1 MTQDP
6 FRLVVRDPSGAQ
18 RESMVTVSPTVVR
31 LIPDRIRREHRIVP
45 LEYHEGMITVIG
57 ERVGDEAAD
66 AAILEATG
74 FRPRWLLAAPEEI
87 ARTLNS
93 LGPAEQGVESTAG
106 ATFDAGYLIDHG
118 LARLPRLGEELA
130 SRGLITEEDLGQAIA
145 EQERAG
151 GRIGEILVLGGALEE
166 HALLRVLADQQS
178 LPTVDLSEFDP
189 AKAPIDAIPEP
200 LARRLQC
207 VPIAMDETYL
217 FLAVPDAPDRAL
229 AQEVE
234 EHTHLKVRPF
244 LAPASEIDALLRRIH
259 GAEYSRVARFDLM
272 ERFPESSAHKVLS
285 GGQKGVLVVAAL
297 VALAAAIVFFIPT
310 AIVIFALASIAYTAN
325 SGYKLISG
333 YAALDHRYEFDATPE
348 ELAALNERE
357 LPVYTVLVP
366 LFREAAVLNQ
376 LVNSIESL
384 DYPRRKLDVRLL
396 CEEDDDET
404 IDAIDALNLPPHF
417 EQIIVPASDPQT
429 KPKACNYGLVG
440 AKGKYV
446 VIYDAEDRPEPDQL
460 KKAVVMFERADDSVA
475 CIQAKLNFFNQ
486 NTNLLTRWFSLEY
499 STLFDLILPGLD
511 ARNDPIP
518 LGGTSNHIRLD
529 VLVDVGGWDPYNVTE
544 DADLGIRLHK
554 LGYRT
559 IMMDSTTL
567 EEANSEIANWV
578 RQRSRWIK
586 GYIQTWLVYMRH
598 PLRLLRD
605 VGFKGFMS
613 FQLMVGGAFIFL
625 INPFFWALTTVFF
638 LTQAG
643 LIQDLFPGWVYFLAA
658 GQLFLG
664 NFVFMY
670 LAMAAASR
678 RGSHALAPYAL
689 ALPLYWGLMSLA
701 AWKGFLQL
709 FTNPFYWE
717 KTEHGLDMSSP
728 GTIV

>member
-1 MTQDP
+1 MNQDA
-6 FRLVVRDPSGAQ
+6 FRLVVRDPADR
-18 RESMVTVSPTVVR
+18 REAMVTISPTVVR
-31 LIPDRIRREHRIVP
+31 LVPDRVRREHRIVP
-45 LEYHEGMITVIG
+45 VDYRDGMITVIG
-57 ERVGDEAAD
+57 ERVGDEATD
-66 AAILEATG
+66 LAILDATG
-74 FRPRWLLAAPEEI
+74 FRPRWLIAEPEEI
-87 ARTLNS
+87 ARTLNAI
-93 LGPAEQGVESTAG
+93 GPAEPGVESAEG
-106 ATFDAGYLIDHG
+106 ATFDAGYLVEHG

-130 SRGLITEEDLGQAIA
+130 SRGLITEEELGEAIA

-166 HALLRVLADQQS
+166 HALLRVLADKLK

-189 AKAPIDAIPEP
+189 SKAPVDAIPEP
-200 LARRLQC
+200 LARRLRC
-207 VPIAMDETYL
+207 VPIAIDESYL
-217 FLAVPDAPDRAL
+217 FVAVPDAPDRAL
-229 AQEVE
+229 AEELE

-244 LAPASEIDALLRRIH
+244 LAPASEIAALLRRIH
-259 GAEYSRVARFDLM
+259 GAEYSRVARFNLM
-272 ERFPESSAHKVLS
+272 EQFPESSAHRVLS
-285 GGQKGVLVVAAL
+285 GGQKGFLSLLAL
-297 VALAAAIVFFIPT
+297 VIIVGAIVYFIPT
-310 AIVIFALASIAYTAN
+310 AITVFAIASLIYTAN
-325 SGYKLISG
+325 SGYKLLTG
-333 YAALDHRYEFDATPE
+333 YAALEHRYDEDATPE
-348 ELAALNERE
+348 ELARLDERA

-396 CEEDDDET
+396 CEEDDPET
-404 IDAIDALNLPPHF
+404 IEAIQTLDLPPHF
-417 EQIIVPASDPQT
+417 EMIVVPRSDPQT

-460 KKAVVMFERADDSVA
+460 KKAVVMFERSDDSVV

-486 NTNLLTRWFSLEY
+486 DTNLLTRWFSLEY
-499 STLFDLILPGLD
+499 ATLYDLVLPGLD

-529 VLVDVGGWDPYNVTE
+529 RLIEVGGWDPYNVTE

-554 LGYRT
+554 SGYRT

-567 EEANSEIANWV
+567 EEANSELPNWV

-598 PLRLLRD
+598 PLRLIRD
-605 VGFKGFMS
+605 VGFKGFLS

-625 INPFFWALTTVFF
+625 LNPFFWALTTLFF
-638 LTQAG
+638 LTKAG
-643 LIQDLFPGWVYFLAA
+643 VIQDLFPGWVYFLAA
-658 GQLFLG
+658 AQLFFG

-670 LAMAAASR
+670 LGMAAGSR
-678 RGSHALAPYAL
+678 RGYYGLAPYAL
-689 ALPLYWGLMSLA
+689 MLPIYWGLMSLA

-728 GTIV
+728 GTII

>member
-1 MTQDP
+1 MVSVSP
-6 FRLVVRDPSGAQ
+6 MVIRLVP
-18 RESMVTVSPTVVR
+18 E
-31 LIPDRIRREHRIVP
+31 RIRRELRIVP
-45 LEYHEGMITVIG
+45 LEYHEGKITVVA
-57 ERVGDEAAD
+57 ERVGDEAAEN
-66 AAILEATG
+66 AILDATG
-74 FRPRWLLAAPEEI
+74 FRPRWLIAAPEEI
-87 ARTLNS
+87 ARTLNAMG
-93 LGPAEQGVESTAG
+93 LAERGSESAAG
-106 ATFDAGYLIDHG
+106 ATFDADYLLEHG

-130 SRGLITEEDLGQAIA
+130 SRGLITEEELGEAIA

-166 HALLRVLADQQS
+166 HALLRVLAEKQS

-189 AKAPIDAIPEP
+189 AKAPVDAIPEP

-207 VPIAMDETYL
+207 VPIAIDESYL
-217 FLAVPDAPDRAL
+217 YLAVPDAPDRAL
-229 AQEVE
+229 AQEIE

-244 LAPASEIDALLRRIH
+244 LAPASEIAALLRQIH
-259 GAEYSRVARFDLM
+259 GAEYSRVARFDLL
-272 ERFPESSAHKVLS
+272 ERFPESSAHKILS
-285 GGQKGVLVVAAL
+285 SRQKGFL
-297 VALAAAIVFFIPT
+297 VAVTLITGLAAALFFVPT
-310 AIVIFALASIAYTAN
+310 AIVVFAVASLAYTAN
-325 SGYKLISG
+325 SGYKLVSG
-333 YAALDHRYEFDATPE
+333 YAALDHRYEFSASPA
-348 ELAALNERE
+348 ELAALDERD

-376 LVNSIESL
+376 LINSIESL

-396 CEEDDDET
+396 CEEDDQET
-404 IDAIDALNLPPHF
+404 IEAIRALDLPPHF
-417 EQIIVPASDPQT
+417 ETIVVPPSEPQT

-460 KKAVVMFERADDSVA
+460 KKAVVMFERAGESVG
-475 CIQAKLNFFNQ
+475 CIQAKLNFYNQ

-529 VLVDVGGWDPYNVTE
+529 VLVEVGGWDPYNVTE
-544 DADLGIRLHK
+544 DADLGIRLHRV
-554 LGYRT
+554 GYRT

-567 EEANSEIANWV
+567 EEANSEISNWV

-598 PLRLLRD
+598 PVRLTRD
-605 VGFKGFMS
+605 VGFKGFLS

-643 LIQDLFPGWVYFLAA
+643 VIQDVFPGWVYFLAA
-658 GQLFLG
+658 AQLFLG

-670 LAMAAASR
+670 LAMAAAAR
-678 RGSHALAPYAL
+678 RGYHGLAPYAL
-689 ALPLYWGLMSLA
+689 MLPLYWGLMSLA

>member
-6 FRLVVRDPSGAQ
+6 FRLVVRDPQDHQ
-18 RESMVTVSPTVVR
+18 RETMVTVSPTVIR
-31 LIPDRIRREHRIVP
+31 LVPDRIRRELRIIP
-45 LEYHEGMITVIG
+45 FEYRAGMITVIA

-66 AAILEATG
+66 NAILDATG
-74 FRPRWLLAAPEEI
+74 FRPRWLLASAEEI
-87 ARTLNS
+87 ARTLNA
-93 LGPAEQGVESTAG
+93 LGSAEVGVESNQG
-106 ATFDAGYLIDHG
+106 ATFDADYLLDHG

-130 SRGLITEEDLGQAIA
+130 SRGLITEEQLGEAIA

-166 HALLRVLADQQS
+166 HALLRVVAEKQK
-178 LPTVDLSEFDP
+178 LPTVDLSAFDP
-189 AKAPIDAIPEP
+189 AKAPVDAIPEP
-200 LARRLQC
+200 LARSLRC
-207 VPIAMDETYL
+207 VPIAIDDTYL
-217 FLAVPDAPDRAL
+217 FVAVPDLPDRAV
-229 AQEVE
+229 AE
-234 EHTHLKVRPF
+234 EIEAHTHLKVRPF

-259 GAEYSRVARFDLM
+259 GAEYSRFARFDLL
-272 ERFPESSAHKVLS
+272 ERFPESSAHKILS
-285 GGQKGVLVVAAL
+285 AGQKAFLVLL
-297 VALAAAIVFFIPT
+297 ALAAILAAALFFVPT
-310 AIVIFALASIAYTAN
+310 AIVIFAVASIAYTAN

-348 ELAALNERE
+348 ELARLDERD

-366 LFREAAVLNQ
+366 LFREAAVINQ

-396 CEEDDDET
+396 CEEDDAET
-404 IDAIDALNLPPHF
+404 IDAIEALSLPPHF
-417 EQIIVPASDPQT
+417 ETIIVPESDPQT

-460 KKAVVMFERADDSVA
+460 KKAVAIFERADESVA
-475 CIQAKLNFFNQ
+475 CVQAKLNFFNQ
-486 NTNLLTRWFSLEY
+486 DTNLLTRWFSLEY

-529 VLVDVGGWDPYNVTE
+529 VLVNVGGWDPYNVTE

-554 LGYRT
+554 TGYRT

-567 EEANSEIANWV
+567 EEANTRIDNWV

-605 VGFKGFMS
+605 VGFKGFFS

-658 GQLFLG
+658 AQLFLG

-670 LAMAAASR
+670 LGMAAASR
-678 RGSHALAPYAL
+678 RGYYGLAPYAL
-689 ALPLYWGLMSLA
+689 MLPLYWGLMSLA

>member
-1 MTQDP
+1 MNQDP
-6 FRLVVRDPSGAQ
+6 YRLVVRDPVER
-18 RESMVTVSPTVVR
+18 RESMVTVSPTVIR
-31 LIPDRIRREHRIVP
+31 LVPDRMRRELRIVP
-45 LEYHEGMITVIG
+45 LEYREGKMTVIG
-57 ERVGDEAAD
+57 ERVGDESTD
-66 AAILEATG
+66 NAILDATG

-87 ARTLNS
+87 ARTLNEIG
-93 LGPAEQGVESTAG
+93 LGESGVESSEG
-106 ATFDAGYLIDHG
+106 ATFDAEYLLDRG

-130 SRGLITEEDLGQAIA
+130 SRGLITEEELGAAIA
-145 EQERAG
+145 EQERVG

-166 HALLRVLADQQS
+166 HALLRVLADRQQ
-178 LPTVDLSEFDP
+178 LPIVDLSKFDP
-189 AKAPIDAIPEP
+189 SKAPVDAIPEP
-200 LARRLQC
+200 LARRLHC
-207 VPIAMDETYL
+207 VPIAIDDQYL
-217 FLAVPDAPDRAL
+217 FVAVPDAPDRAL
-229 AQEVE
+229 AEEIE

-244 LAPASEIDALLRRIH
+244 LAPAAEIDALLRRIH
-259 GAEYSRVARFDLM
+259 GVEYTRVARFDLM
-272 ERFPESSAHKVLS
+272 ERFPESSAHRVLS
-285 GGQKGVLVVAAL
+285 SGQKAFFI
-297 VALAAAIVFFIPT
+297 LAAIILVGAAAVFFVPT
-310 AIVIFALASIAYTAN
+310 AITVFAIASLAYTLN
-325 SGYKLISG
+325 SGYKLVAG
-333 YAALDHRYEFDATPE
+333 YAAMDHAYDADATPE
-348 ELAALNERE
+348 EIAALDVRT
-357 LPVYTVLVP
+357 LPMYTVLVP

-396 CEEDDDET
+396 CEEEDDET
-404 IDAIDALNLPPHF
+404 IEAIKALNLPPHF
-417 EQIIVPASDPQT
+417 ETIVVPASNPQT
-429 KPKACNYGLVG
+429 KPKACNFGLLG

-460 KKAVVMFERADDSVA
+460 KRAVVMFERSDESVV

-499 STLFDLILPGLD
+499 ATLYDLIMPGLD

-518 LGGTSNHIRLD
+518 LGGTSNHIRLAP
-529 VLVDVGGWDPYNVTE
+529 LVELGGWDPFNVTE

-554 LGYRT
+554 AGLRT

-567 EEANSEIANWV
+567 EEANTQLPNWI

-605 VGFKGFMS
+605 VGFRGFLS

-625 INPFFWALTTVFF
+625 LNPFFWALTTIFF
-638 LTQAG
+638 LTRAG

-658 GQLFLG
+658 AQLFLG

-670 LAMAAASR
+670 LGMAAGSR
-678 RGSHALAPYAL
+678 RGSYGLAPYAL
-689 ALPLYWGLMSLA
+689 MLPLYWGLMSIA

-717 KTEHGLDMSSP
+717 KTEHGLDVSSS
-728 GTIV
+728 GSGH

>member
-6 FRLVVRDPSGAQ
+6 FRLVVRDPSER
-18 RESMVTVSPTVVR
+18 REAMVTVSATVVR
-31 LIPDRIRREHRIVP
+31 LIPDRIRREHRIIP
-45 LEYHEGMITVIG
+45 LDYRDGMITMIG
-57 ERVGDEAAD
+57 ERVGDEHVD
-66 AAILEATG
+66 NVVLDATG
-74 FRPRWLLAAPEEI
+74 YRPRWLIAAPEEI
-87 ARTLNS
+87 ARTLNA
-93 LGPAEQGVESTAG
+93 LGPGESGVESTDG
-106 ATFDAGYLIDHG
+106 ATFDADYLIEHG

-130 SRGLITEEDLGQAIA
+130 SRGLITEEELGEAIA
-145 EQERAG
+145 EQERTG

-166 HALLRVLADQQS
+166 HALLRVLAEK
-178 LPTVDLSEFDP
+178 LRMPTIDLSEFDP
-189 AKAPIDAIPEP
+189 SKAPVDAIPEP

-207 VPIAMDETYL
+207 VPIAIDEQYL
-217 FLAVPDAPDRAL
+217 FVAMPDAPDRAL
-229 AQEVE
+229 TEELE

-244 LAPASEIDALLRRIH
+244 LAPAGDISALLRRIH
-259 GAEYSRVARFDLM
+259 GAEYSRVARFNLM
-272 ERFPESSAHKVLS
+272 EQFPESSAHRVLS
-285 GGQKGVLVVAAL
+285 GGQKGFLVLLTLVVI
-297 VALAAAIVFFIPT
+297 VAAILYFVPT
-310 AIVIFALASIAYTAN
+310 AITVFAIASLAYTLN
-325 SGYKLISG
+325 SGYKLLTG
-333 YAALDHRYEFDATPE
+333 YAALEHRYDQDATPE
-348 ELAALNERE
+348 ELAALDERE
-357 LPVYTVLVP
+357 LPIYTVLVP

-396 CEEDDDET
+396 CEEDDPET
-404 IDAIDALNLPPHF
+404 IEAIEDLELPPHF
-417 EQIIVPASDPQT
+417 EMIVVPQSQPQT
-429 KPKACNYGLVG
+429 KPKACNFGLVG

-460 KKAVVMFERADDSVA
+460 KKAVVMFERSDPSIV

-486 NTNLLTRWFSLEY
+486 GTNLLTRWFSLEY
-499 STLFDLILPGLD
+499 ATLYDLILPGLD

-518 LGGTSNHIRLD
+518 LGGTSNHIKLAE
-529 VLVDVGGWDPYNVTE
+529 LVEVGGWDPYNVTE

-554 LGYRT
+554 RGYRT

-567 EEANSEIANWV
+567 EEANSELPNWV

-598 PLRLLRD
+598 PLRLIGD
-605 VGFKGFMS
+605 VGFKGFLS

-625 INPFFWALTTVFF
+625 LNPFFWALTTLFF
-638 LTQAG
+638 LTKAG
-643 LIQDLFPGWVYFLAA
+643 VIQDLFPGWVYFLAA
-658 GQLFLG
+658 AQLFLG

-670 LAMAAASR
+670 LGMAAGSR
-678 RGSHALAPYAL
+678 RGYFALAPYAL
-689 ALPLYWGLMSLA
+689 MLPIYWGLMSLA

>member
-1 MTQDP
+1 MNQDP
-6 FRLVVRDPSGAQ
+6 FRLVVRDPHSR
-18 RESMVTVSPTVVR
+18 REAMVTVSPMVVR
-31 LIPDRIRREHRIVP
+31 LVPDRLRREHRIVP
-45 LEYHEGMITVIG
+45 VDYREGMITVIG
-57 ERVGDEAAD
+57 ERVGDEATD
-66 AAILEATG
+66 LAILDATG
-74 FRPRWLLAAPEEI
+74 FRPRWLIAEPEEI
-87 ARTLNS
+87 ARTLNAI
-93 LGPAEQGVESTAG
+93 GPAEREAESSAG
-106 ATFDAGYLIDHG
+106 ATFDAGYLVEHG

-130 SRGLITEEDLGQAIA
+130 SRGLITEEELREAIA
-145 EQERAG
+145 EQQRAG

-166 HALLRVLADQQS
+166 HALLRVLAEQLE

-189 AKAPIDAIPEP
+189 LKAPIDAIPEP
-200 LARRLQC
+200 MARRLQC
-207 VPIAMDETYL
+207 VPIAIDETYI
-217 FLAVPDAPDRAL
+217 FVAVPDAPEPAL
-229 AQEVE
+229 TKEIE
-234 EHTHLKVRPF
+234 GETGLKVRPF
-244 LAPASEIDALLRRIH
+244 LAPGSEITSLLRRIH
-259 GAEYSRVARFDLM
+259 GAEYSRVARFNLM
-272 ERFPESSAHKVLS
+272 EQFPESSAHRVLS
-285 GGQKGVLVVAAL
+285 SGQKAILSL
-297 VALAAAIVFFIPT
+297 LALAIIIGGIVFFVPT
-310 AIVIFALASIAYTAN
+310 AVTIFAIASLAYTLN
-325 SGYKLISG
+325 SGYKLLTG
-333 YAALDHRYEFDATPE
+333 YAALEHRYDEDATPQ
-348 ELAALNERE
+348 ELAELDERT

-396 CEEDDDET
+396 CEEDDPET
-404 IDAIDALNLPPHF
+404 IEAIEDLQLPPHF
-417 EQIIVPASDPQT
+417 DMVVVPQSQPQT

-460 KKAVVMFERADDSVA
+460 KKAVVMFERSDESVV

-499 STLFDLILPGLD
+499 ATLYDLVLPGLD

-529 VLVDVGGWDPYNVTE
+529 RLIEVGGWDPYNVTE

-554 LGYRT
+554 MGYRT

-567 EEANSEIANWV
+567 EEANSELPNWV

-598 PLRLLRD
+598 PLRLIRD
-605 VGFKGFMS
+605 VGFKGFLS

-625 INPFFWALTTVFF
+625 LNPFFWALTTIFF

-643 LIQDLFPGWVYFLAA
+643 VIQDLFPGWVYFLAA
-658 GQLFLG
+658 AQLFLG

-670 LAMAAASR
+670 LGMAAGSR
-678 RGSHALAPYAL
+678 RGYYGLAPYAL
-689 ALPLYWGLMSLA
+689 MLPIYWGLMSLA

>member
-1 MTQDP
+1 
-6 FRLVVRDPSGAQ
+6 
-18 RESMVTVSPTVVR
+18 MVTVSPTVVR
-31 LIPDRIRREHRIVP
+31 LVPDRLRREHRIVP
-45 LEYHEGMITVIG
+45 LDYRDGMITVIG

-66 AAILEATG
+66 NAILDATG
-74 FRPRWLLAAPEEI
+74 FRPRWLLASPEEI
-87 ARTLNS
+87 ARTLNT
-93 LGPAEQGVESTAG
+93 LGPAEQGAESSAG
-106 ATFDAGYLIDHG
+106 ATFDVDYLIDHG

-130 SRGLITEEDLGQAIA
+130 SRGLITEEDLGEAIA

-166 HALLRVLADQQS
+166 HALLRVLAEKQR
-178 LPTVDLSEFDP
+178 LPTVNLSEFDP
-189 AKAPIDAIPEP
+189 AKAPVDAIPEP
-200 LARRLQC
+200 LARSLRC
-207 VPIAMDETYL
+207 VPIAIDDSFL
-217 FLAVPDAPDRAL
+217 FVAVPDAPDVAL
-229 AQEVE
+229 VE
-234 EHTHLKVRPF
+234 ELENHTHLKVRPF

-272 ERFPESSAHKVLS
+272 ERFPESSAHKILS
-285 GGQKGVLVVAAL
+285 GGQKGFLITVTLIAIAAAAL
-297 VALAAAIVFFIPT
+297 FFIPT
-310 AIVIFALASIAYTAN
+310 AIVVFAIASLAYTAN
-325 SGYKLISG
+325 SGYKLVSG
-333 YAALDHRYEFDATPE
+333 YAALDHRYEFDASPE
-348 ELAALNERE
+348 ELAQLDERT
-357 LPVYTVLVP
+357 LPIYTVLVP
-366 LFREAAVLNQ
+366 LFREAAVINQ
-376 LVNSIESL
+376 LVNSIEAL

-396 CEEDDDET
+396 CEEDDEET
-404 IDAIDALNLPPHF
+404 IEAIDALNLPPHF
-417 EQIIVPASDPQT
+417 HQIIVPKSDPQT

-440 AKGKYV
+440 ATGKYV

-460 KKAVVMFERADDSVA
+460 KKAVIMFERAGESVV

-486 NTNLLTRWFSLEY
+486 DTNLLTRWFSLEY

-518 LGGTSNHIRLD
+518 LGGTSNHIRLEQLID
-529 VLVDVGGWDPYNVTE
+529 LGGWDPYNVTE

-554 LGYRT
+554 AGYRT

-567 EEANSEIANWV
+567 EEANTRIDNWV

-605 VGFKGFMS
+605 VGFKGFFS

-625 INPFFWALTTVFF
+625 INPFFWLLTTVFF

-658 GQLFLG
+658 AQLFLG

-678 RGSHALAPYAL
+678 RGYHGLAPYAL
-689 ALPLYWGLMSLA
+689 MLPIYWGLMSLA

>member
-1 MTQDP
+1 MSQDP
-6 FRLVVRDPSGAQ
+6 YRLVVRDPSGDK

-31 LIPDRIRREHRIVP
+31 LVPDRMRREHRIVP
-45 LEYHEGMITVIG
+45 LDYRDGMITVIG
-57 ERVGDEAAD
+57 ERVGDEATD
-66 AAILEATG
+66 NAILDATG
-74 FRPRWLLAAPEEI
+74 FRPRWMLAAPEEI
-87 ARTLNS
+87 ARTLNA
-93 LGPAEQGVESTAG
+93 LGPTEQGVESAEG

-130 SRGLITEEDLGQAIA
+130 SRGLISEEDLGEAIA

-166 HALLRVLADQQS
+166 HALLRVLAEKQR

-189 AKAPIDAIPEP
+189 IKAPVDAIPEP

-207 VPIAMDETYL
+207 VPIAIDDRYL
-217 FLAVPDAPDRAL
+217 FVAVPDAPDRSL
-229 AQEVE
+229 VEELE
-234 EHTHLKVRPF
+234 EHTHLEVRPF
-244 LAPASEIDALLRRIH
+244 LAPASEIEALLRRIH
-259 GAEYSRVARFDLM
+259 GAEYSRVARFDLL

-285 GGQKGVLVVAAL
+285 SGQKGFLIAAAL
-297 VALAAAIVFFIPT
+297 VAAVGAILYFIPT
-310 AIVIFALASIAYTAN
+310 AIVIFAVASIAYTAN
-325 SGYKLISG
+325 SGYKLITG

-348 ELAALNERE
+348 ELAQLDVRT

-396 CEEDDDET
+396 CEEDDAET
-404 IDAIDALNLPPHF
+404 IEAIRALNLPPHF
-417 EQIIVPASDPQT
+417 EQIIVPKSDPQT

-460 KKAVVMFERADDSVA
+460 KKAVVMFERAEDSVV

-486 NTNLLTRWFSLEY
+486 DTNLLTRWFSLEY
-499 STLFDLILPGLD
+499 ATLYDLILPGLD

-529 VLVDVGGWDPYNVTE
+529 RLVEVGGWDPYNVTE

-554 LGYRT
+554 SGYRT

-598 PLRLLRD
+598 PIRLLRD
-605 VGFKGFMS
+605 VGFKGFLS
-613 FQLMVGGAFIFL
+613 FQLMVGGTFIFL

-670 LAMAAASR
+670 LGMAAGSR
-678 RGSHALAPYAL
+678 RGYYGLAPYAL
-689 ALPLYWGLMSLA
+689 MLPIYWGLMSLA

-728 GTIV
+728 GTII